1 MDAASRL
8 IDLARHL
15 LLPAIAVAAIWISAI
30 AQHTRAAITVAL
42 DSPHMLAA
50 RARGISRTR
59 LVLVHAVREALNP
72 LTSFFGISIS
82 GLVSASL
89 VVEVVMAWPG
99 IGALAYDAVL
109 KRDIFLVVD
118 LVQLSALMLL
128 VGNTIGDIL
137 LRLVDPRTATA

>member
-1 MDAASRL
+1 MLGSDELDDLGFIPHDAQGESAKRVGDEIGSALFQNAVPEHRPQRL
-8 IDLARHL
+8 GR
-15 LLPAIAVAAIWISAI
+15 
-30 AQHTRAAITVAL
+30 
-42 DSPHMLAA
+42 
-50 RARGISRTR
+50 
-59 LVLVHAVREALNP
+59 P
-72 LTSFFGISIS
+72 LG
-82 GLVSASL
+82 AKL

-128 VGNTIGDIL
+128 VGNTVGDIL